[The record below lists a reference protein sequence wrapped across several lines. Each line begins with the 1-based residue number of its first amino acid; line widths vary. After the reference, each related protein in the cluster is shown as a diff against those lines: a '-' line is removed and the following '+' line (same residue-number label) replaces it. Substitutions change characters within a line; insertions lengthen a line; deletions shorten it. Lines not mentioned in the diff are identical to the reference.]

1 MGENLSEDLLRKY
14 ENIVFSG
21 VSSSCTS
28 VNGRYESPL
37 KDLSLDDFLRV
48 RKAFCER
55 HHQSRSCEECRK
67 LISAAHHLK
76 EKGIVPLK
84 DFFVNQFPVT
94 GKYKTDKA
102 VRRIMQI
109 PTVIFPLE
117 LETTKTLYVAEQQK
131 QVDYNRLQTFLG
143 SLIMSDR
150 ARHAQSEL
158 TKETLKHLCELASSE
173 KDKRLIKF
181 AACTASSGMSAEQAR
196 KRYEVNNYKSL
207 TSEVKDGLE
216 KSDEIQKTVY
226 KLATIE
232 DKCFLEKLGILVSS
246 DSSDSESDSDDTG
259 GISDNIGEVSD
270 KEEEGDPMDKPQ
282 ATQEHPGPREHPG
295 QQEHPD
301 EIITEQQPYQID
313 SPIPSFHHLLLILRN
328 VKLNW
333 FAFVEELKLILH
345 AHSSNVL
352 NQALID
358 FAHHLP
364 YSDVSEEEER
374 LIEQSRQAF
383 LMKERERESTGDIV
397 SDSESDDPELYVD
410 FDNAN
415 NLRDPKLRDLVNH
428 KRKLLRKKARRR
440 INKEMAERSLL
451 RRKVPRKASKLLR
464 KYPNLGKDI
473 ESFVRDNRVGADAW
487 RRTGVAT
494 FDGYEKKGPRV
505 TYKRIKEHLEKKY
518 QTKFSYGAVVQLSV
532 VRNKRRRSSCR
543 YWGAANI
550 TCRKARKG
558 SNIKLNVDAHW
569 SAALYRG
576 LDKIQLEDG
585 RNKTIIN
592 RDDAAGYRLDTTYT
606 HKQHKSISECGKP
619 ELTTRTDYVNKYSSI
634 IQVTSYLLV
643 GTKTIPQLSAGIVKP
658 PMIYPKNPAQH
669 MADMYMLQKNPEFE
683 CRMNGTLIDCVRVDG
698 AGDEGPSHHEVQF
711 LATERHLDL
720 GKACTLITSRCN
732 GSSYL
737 TVLSYKMGVWQWPM
751 LMYLFHQLF
760 MGQTFTQTVVL
771 TMRSSR
777 KIWRQQQMYT

>member
-37 KDLSLDDFLRV
+37 KDLSLDNFLRV

-196 KRYEVNNYKSL
+196 KRYGVNNYKSL
-207 TSEVKDGLE
+207 TSEVKEGLK

-270 KEEEGDPMDKPQ
+270 K
-282 ATQEHPGPREHPG
+282 
-295 QQEHPD
+295 
-301 EIITEQQPYQID
+301 
-313 SPIPSFHHLLLILRN
+313 
-328 VKLNW
+328 
-333 FAFVEELKLILH
+333 
-345 AHSSNVL
+345 
-352 NQALID
+352 
-358 FAHHLP
+358 
-364 YSDVSEEEER
+364 
-374 LIEQSRQAF
+374 
-383 LMKERERESTGDIV
+383 
-397 SDSESDDPELYVD
+397 
-410 FDNAN
+410 
-415 NLRDPKLRDLVNH
+415 
-428 KRKLLRKKARRR
+428 
-440 INKEMAERSLL
+440 
-451 RRKVPRKASKLLR
+451 
-464 KYPNLGKDI
+464 
-473 ESFVRDNRVGADAW
+473 
-487 RRTGVAT
+487 
-494 FDGYEKKGPRV
+494 
-505 TYKRIKEHLEKKY
+505 
-518 QTKFSYGAVVQLSV
+518 
-532 VRNKRRRSSCR
+532 
-543 YWGAANI
+543 
-550 TCRKARKG
+550 
-558 SNIKLNVDAHW
+558 
-569 SAALYRG
+569 
-576 LDKIQLEDG
+576 
-585 RNKTIIN
+585 
-592 RDDAAGYRLDTTYT
+592 
-606 HKQHKSISECGKP
+606 
-619 ELTTRTDYVNKYSSI
+619 
-634 IQVTSYLLV
+634 
-643 GTKTIPQLSAGIVKP
+643 
-658 PMIYPKNPAQH
+658 
-669 MADMYMLQKNPEFE
+669 
-683 CRMNGTLIDCVRVDG
+683 
-698 AGDEGPSHHEVQF
+698 
-711 LATERHLDL
+711 
-720 GKACTLITSRCN
+720 
-732 GSSYL
+732 
-737 TVLSYKMGVWQWPM
+737 
-751 LMYLFHQLF
+751 
-760 MGQTFTQTVVL
+760 
-771 TMRSSR
+771 
-777 KIWRQQQMYT
+777 